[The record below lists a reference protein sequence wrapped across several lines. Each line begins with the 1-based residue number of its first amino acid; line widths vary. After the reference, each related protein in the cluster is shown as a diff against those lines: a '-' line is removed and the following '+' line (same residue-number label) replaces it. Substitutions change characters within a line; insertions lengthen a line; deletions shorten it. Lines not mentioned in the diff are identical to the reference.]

1 MTRMGKTTSP
11 KTAFLAKL
19 EFSEVC
25 SRFKRI
31 ASSSHSLFP
40 WFWPCLWFEKEG
52 EPTWLS
58 DEGEY
63 VRDPYIAER
72 NRHFVGPLAEGPHRR
87 NPRLLRISTMGL
99 GKLLTGKGRWSGGTI
114 TCSAATRLGRR
125 RGSCTRAGGMARTP
139 ALLDDRPEC

>member
-40 WFWPCLWFEKEG
+40 WFWSCLWFEKEG

-72 NRHFVGPLAEGPHRR
+72 NRHFVGPLLPKVRTVGTQALADLYDGVGQIVDWEGPMEWRNDYLLRR
-87 NPRLLRISTMGL
+87 NAAREAAGL
-99 GKLLTGKGRWSGGTI
+99 VY
-114 TCSAATRLGRR
+114 
-125 RGSCTRAGGMARTP
+125 
-139 ALLDDRPEC
+139 